1 MLFGAILRRLFLS
14 GLTMLLLSCFVFLAT
29 EILPGDALDMT
40 LTADEMSAMPPEA
53 LEQKRQELGLDRPA
67 IERLG
72 VFLYQ
77 MARFDFGTTVI
88 TGAPVADIVWYPFRN
103 SLALAGATL
112 SVALPLAFVFGIAAA
127 VWRGR
132 SVDGAVSGA
141 AIVGYS
147 IPEFVIGTVLVML
160 FSVAWPVFPATITA
174 NTRAPLPELIA
185 AAPLAIAT
193 VVIGSVAYLTRIL
206 RACMIEALA
215 SDAVERLRL
224 AGMPQARIVFVHAL
238 PAAILPALTAAA
250 LYAAALVSGIV
261 VVELLFAY
269 PGIGQEM
276 VRAVTMRETPVIQ
289 AIAILAAVVV
299 VTANLVADLSML
311 ALDPRRR
318 G

>member
-1 MLFGAILRRLFLS
+1 MLLRAILRRLLLS

-53 LEQKRQELGLDRPA
+53 LERKRQELGLDRPA
-67 IERLG
+67 VERLG
-72 VFLYQ
+72 AFLHD
-77 MARFDFGTTVI
+77 MARFDFGSTVI
-88 TGAPVADIVWYPFRN
+88 TGAPVSDIVWYPFRN

-112 SVALPLAFVFGIAAA
+112 AAALPLAFVLGIAAA

-132 SVDGAVSGA
+132 AADGAVSGA

-174 NTRAPLPELIA
+174 NTRAPVAELIV

-206 RACMIEALA
+206 RAGMIEALV

-238 PAAILPALTAAA
+238 PVAILPALTAAA

-299 VTANLVADLSML
+299 VTANLAADLSML

>member
-1 MLFGAILRRLFLS
+1 MLFGAILRRLLLS

-29 EILPGDALDMT
+29 EVLPGDALDMT
-40 LTADEMSAMPPEA
+40 LTADELSAMPPEA
-53 LEQKRQELGLDRPA
+53 LEQKRRELGLDRPA
-67 IERLG
+67 VERLG
-72 VFLYQ
+72 IFLGD
-77 MARFDFGTTVI
+77 MARLDFGTTVI

-112 SVALPLAFVFGIAAA
+112 AIALPLALVLGIAAA

-132 SVDGAVSGA
+132 AADGAVSTA

-160 FSVAWPVFPATITA
+160 FSVAWPIFPATVTA
-174 NTRAPLPELIA
+174 NTRAPLSELLA
-185 AAPLAIAT
+185 AAPLAVAT

-206 RACMIEALA
+206 RAGMIETLA
-215 SDAVERLRL
+215 SDAMERLRL
-224 AGMPQARIVFVHAL
+224 AGIPKARIVLVHAL

-289 AIAILAAVVV
+289 AIAILAAAVVV
-299 VTANLVADLSML
+299 AANLAADLSML

>member
-1 MLFGAILRRLFLS
+1 MLFGAILRRLLLS

-40 LTADEMSAMPPEA
+40 LTADELSAMPPEA
-53 LEQKRQELGLDRPA
+53 LVQKRQELGLDRPA

-77 MARFDFGTTVI
+77 MARLDFGTTVI

-112 SVALPLAFVFGIAAA
+112 AIALPLALVLGIAAA

-132 SVDGAVSGA
+132 AADGAVSTA

-160 FSVAWPVFPATITA
+160 FSVAWPVFPATVTA
-174 NTRAPLPELIA
+174 STRASLSELLA
-185 AAPLAIAT
+185 AAPLAVAT
-193 VVIGSVAYLTRIL
+193 IVIGSVAYLTRIL
-206 RACMIEALA
+206 RAGMIEALG
-215 SDAVERLRL
+215 SDAIERLRL
-224 AGMPQARIVFVHAL
+224 AGIPKARIVLVHAL

-250 LYAAALVSGIV
+250 LYAAAVVSGIV

-289 AIAILAAVVV
+289 AIAILAAAVVV
-299 VTANLVADLSML
+299 AANLAADLSML

>member
-14 GLTMLLLSCFVFLAT
+14 GLTMLMLSCFVFLAT
-29 EILPGDALDMT
+29 EVLPGDALDMT

-53 LEQKRQELGLDRPA
+53 LEQKRRELGLDRPA
-67 IERLG
+67 VERLG
-72 VFLYQ
+72 VFLGD
-77 MARFDFGTTVI
+77 MARLDFGTTVI

-112 SVALPLAFVFGIAAA
+112 AVALPLALVLGVAAA
-127 VWRGR
+127 AWRGR
-132 SVDGAVSGA
+132 AADGVVSSA
-141 AIVGYS
+141 AIAGYS

-160 FSVAWPVFPATITA
+160 LSVTWPLFPATITA
-174 NTRAPLPELIA
+174 NTRAPVGELIA

-206 RACMIEALA
+206 RASMVEALA

-224 AGMPQARIVFVHAL
+224 AGLPQARIVFVHAL
-238 PAAILPALTAAA
+238 PAAMLPALTAAA

-289 AIAILAAVVV
+289 AIAILAAAVV
-299 VTANLVADLSML
+299 VTANLAADLAML